1 MRQCLARLGGLGGR
15 IRQPSLQELRGGK
28 KSAKRR
34 LRSCFVMMKFSD
46 VKDATIGRLR
56 LMFLRAKPRCR
67 NSEFLLSGQPPP
79 TKQHFD
85 GGASR
90 RVYHLSNVDLC
101 LFLNPLIF
109 FLCLYLIIAK

>member
-1 MRQCLARLGGLGGR
+1 VDVFGSPAFKNSVAARNR
-15 IRQPSLQELRGGK
+15 RE
-28 KSAKRR
+28 RR